1 MTDEL
6 FKGMA
11 QAIIDGEPEQA
22 EALARRAVGEGVP
35 PLEAI
40 NKGFMPGVNVVGDL
54 FARGEC
60 FLPSLVMAGEAM
72 KAAMAVLEPELS
84 RRGEQRQVLGKVVLG
99 TVQGDIHEIGKSL
112 VGIMLAAKGFE
123 VYDLGVDVSA
133 QQFVDKV
140 TEVGANLLG
149 LSALLTTT
157 MVVQKQ
163 VIEALQE
170 SGIREQVKVMV
181 GGAPVTQSWAD
192 EIGADGY
199 SEDAAGAAIKAK
211 ELVGAA

>member
-1 MTDEL
+1 MSDEL
-6 FKGMA
+6 FKAMA
-11 QAIIDGEPEQA
+11 QSVIDGEPEQA
-22 EALARRAVGEGVP
+22 EELARRAIEEGIS
-35 PLEAI
+35 PLDALD
-40 NKGFMPGVNVVGDL
+40 KGFVPGIATVGKL
-54 FARGEC
+54 FSSGEY
-60 FLPSLVMAGEAM
+60 FLPDLVLGGEAM
-72 KAAMAVLEPELS
+72 KAALEVLEPELS
-84 RRGEQRQVLGKVVLG
+84 RKGEERQVLGKVVLG

-112 VGIMLAAKGFE
+112 VGTMLTANGFE

-133 QQFVDKV
+133 QRFVDKV
-140 TEVGANLLG
+140 KVVGANLVG

-181 GGAPVTQSWAD
+181 GGAPVTQSWAS

-199 SEDAAGAAIKAK
+199 SEDAAGAVIKAK
-211 ELVGAA
+211 ELVGVL